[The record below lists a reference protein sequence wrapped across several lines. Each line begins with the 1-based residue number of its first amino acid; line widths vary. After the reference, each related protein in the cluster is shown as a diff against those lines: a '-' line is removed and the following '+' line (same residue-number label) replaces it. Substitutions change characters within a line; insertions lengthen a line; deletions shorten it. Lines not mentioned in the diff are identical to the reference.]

1 MTCGNVLAVQNACYE
16 DFQYYCTFHSLP
28 LIQETPEIEEVI
40 PCFLRGSVTVTSLLV
55 SNMDDDD
62 GPEDDD
68 DDYWTFNEDNFIGQA
83 ASKSS
88 SSSSGSWMSAA
99 VPLGYGESGDACL
112 YDNYDM
118 LSSECQSAI
127 EDYNE
132 SSSSSSAHHYL
143 IPALLLVILVLSLLA
158 CRLRRMRQRYEPM
171 HAIMAAI
178 HNNPELKSRVEAEAG
193 VQIPP
198 APASRPPLYLCVI
211 RVVASFVLSFIMVHV
226 AVNIALNK
234 TPTDGSNTLAMFTFL
249 GWFLLVLLVE
259 VGAVCAVKYCCKQ
272 CYKCCCSESP
282 PATTSPTLRSRV
294 LAYVRRQSPPTGYAP
309 LSEDETEMP
318 QLSTSTSSGPP
329 YCVVLAHGTEPTAP
343 AYKPYAANT
352 ANATPTIVSAHSL
365 SNVTI
370 I

>member
-1 MTCGNVLAVQNACYE
+1 MLIVQDACYE
-16 DFQYYCTFHSLP
+16 DFQHYCTFHTLP
-28 LIQETPEIEEVI
+28 LIQDIPEVEEVI
-40 PCFLRGSVTVTSLLV
+40 PCFLRGSVTVTTVLV
-55 SNMDDDD
+55 SDVDDDD
-62 GPEDDD
+62 KFDDD
-68 DDYWTFNEDNFIGQA
+68 DDYWTFNDENFLQQA
-83 ASKSS
+83 PMKSSSSS

-99 VPLGYGESGDACL
+99 IPLGYGESGDACL

-132 SSSSSSAHHYL
+132 TSSSSAHHYL

-171 HAIMAAI
+171 HAIMTALR
-178 HNNPELKSRVEAEAG
+178 NNPELKSRVEAEAG
-193 VQIPP
+193 VQIPQ

-211 RVVASFVLSFIMVHV
+211 RVVAAFVLSFIMVHV

-259 VGAVCAVKYCCKQ
+259 VSAVCAVKYCCKQ
-272 CYKCCCSESP
+272 CYKCCCSDSA
-282 PATTSPTLRSRV
+282 PATSSPTLRSRV

-309 LSEDETEMP
+309 LPEDETEMP
-318 QLSTSTSSGPP
+318 QLSTNTSSGPP

-343 AYKPYAANT
+343 AYKPYSTST